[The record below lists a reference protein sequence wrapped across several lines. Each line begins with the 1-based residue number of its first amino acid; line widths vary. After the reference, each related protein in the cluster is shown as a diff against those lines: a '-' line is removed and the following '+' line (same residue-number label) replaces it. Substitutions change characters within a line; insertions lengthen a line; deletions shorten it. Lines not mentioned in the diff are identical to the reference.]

1 MPFFLLVLNIKII
14 TMKKSFLLF
23 IIIVC
28 SLITQAQFITYPP
41 ELLGGSFNKKLVYD
55 QEFYYPEKAKDF
67 DGECKISFIID
78 TQGKAYEFIV
88 AKSIHPQLDSA
99 YISLLK
105 HYIWIPGTKDGQVAA
120 MKMHVSRKFKYK
132 KFEKLVKR
140 RGYKIPPNKYI
151 PYDTSLYLFKSDELE
166 KSVVIKYKDKEV
178 KIFDFIR
185 DYIKIPDAALKQGI
199 KGIVELEFVVEASGR
214 INNFKEIQGVGG
226 GCTEEAIRLMQML
239 QFEPGKQN
247 GKYVR
252 SCYNIT
258 VNFGNTRY

>member
-1 MPFFLLVLNIKII
+1 
-14 TMKKSFLLF
+14 MKKSFFLFSILLWSF
-23 IIIVC
+23 I
-28 SLITQAQFITYPP
+28 SQAQFISYPP

-55 QEFYYPEKAKDF
+55 QEFYYPTEVKNME
-67 DGECKISFIID
+67 GECKISFMVD
-78 TQGKAYEFIV
+78 MQGKAFEFIIT
-88 AKSIHPQLDSA
+88 KSLHPLLDSA

-105 HYIWIPGTKDGQVAA
+105 HYIWIPGTKDGQMAV
-120 MKMHVSRKFKYK
+120 MKMNTSRKFKYK
-132 KFEKLVKR
+132 KYEKLVKR
-140 RGYKIPPNKYI
+140 RGYNKPPYKYT
-151 PYDTSLYLFKSDELE
+151 PYDSSLHIFKADELG
-166 KSVVIKYKDKEV
+166 KAVVAKYKDKEV

-199 KGIVELEFVVEASGR
+199 KGIVELEFIVEASGR

-239 QFEPGKQN
+239 QFKPGKQN
-247 GKYVR
+247 GKFVR